1 MNEPGLD
8 PNRWRALA
16 VAGTAFFMTILDVTV
31 VNLALPSLGRDLGFE
46 REQLQWVITAYAI
59 PFGGFLLLAG
69 RTADLLG
76 RRIVFVGGVAL
87 FTLAS
92 LVCGLS
98 GSPEVLIT
106 ARAFQGL
113 GAAIIAPTALAIV
126 GVAFPEGKER
136 NQALGVWGA
145 IGGGGAAVG
154 VLLGGIVTKYLGW
167 EWIFLLNVPLGVLVL
182 ATTFVFVRESRSE
195 GARRSFDLLG
205 ALTVTGSLVLL
216 VYAIA
221 DAPSVGWTTARTILL
236 LVGSAALL
244 AAFVFVES
252 RAESPLVPFRI
263 FRIANV
269 AGANVIGV
277 ILGVGMVTTFFLL
290 SLYVQQVLR
299 YSALQAGVAFL
310 ACAGTAVVAAGF
322 AEVVIRRLGV
332 RAVLAL
338 GLALM
343 TAGLLWFTQ
352 IDADGTYLVDLFPGL
367 LMSGVG
373 IAFSFVPVSIAALG
387 GVEPRDEGLASGLI
401 NTSQQIGTGV
411 GVAVAS
417 SVFASHV
424 ATLLAQGEAPQD
436 ALTGGFR
443 LVFWVIAGV
452 TAAGLVAVATLIRT
466 VDLPAGADEQE
477 VATAATCAFAPNRAA
492 TAALATSLLGG
503 RAADAPAGTDA

>member
-1 MNEPGLD
+1 MTEPFLD
-8 PNRWRALA
+8 PHRWRALA
-16 VAGTAFFMTILDVTV
+16 VVGTAFFMTILDVTV

-46 REQLQWVITAYAI
+46 REALQWVITAYAI

-69 RTADLLG
+69 RAADLLG
-76 RRIVFVGGVAL
+76 RRSVFAAGVAL
-87 FTLAS
+87 FTTAS

-98 GSPEVLIT
+98 ESASLLIA
-106 ARAFQGL
+106 ARAVQGL

-145 IGGGGAAVG
+145 IGGGGAAIG

-182 ATTFVFVRESRSE
+182 AVTFAWVRESRAA
-195 GARRSFDLLG
+195 GARRNFDLLG
-205 ALTVTGSLVLL
+205 ALAVTGSLVLL

-221 DAPSVGWTTARTILL
+221 DAPDVGWATARTILL
-236 LVGSAALL
+236 LLGSAVLL
-244 AAFVFVES
+244 AAFVVIEQ
-252 RAESPLVPFRI
+252 RAQSPLVPFRI
-263 FRIANV
+263 FGLPNV

-277 ILGVGMVTTFFLL
+277 ILGVGMVSTFFLL

-299 YSALQAGVAFL
+299 YSALQAGAAFL

-322 AEVVIRRLGV
+322 AEPVIRRLG
-332 RAVLAL
+332 AKLMMAL
-338 GLALM
+338 GLVLM

-352 IDADGTYLVDLFPGL
+352 IDADGSYVADLMPGL
-367 LMSGVG
+367 FLAGVG

-387 GVEPRDEGLASGLI
+387 GVDERDEGLASGLI

-417 SVFASHV
+417 SVFASRV
-424 ATLLAQGEAPQD
+424 TTLLEEGKPPAE
-436 ALTGGFR
+436 ALTNAFR
-443 LVFWVIAGV
+443 LDFWVIAAV
-452 TAAGLVAVATLIRT
+452 TAAGLIAVVTLLRR
-466 VDLPAGADEQE
+466 VE
-477 VATAATCAFAPNRAA
+477 VPHPEDASAAPAATSAFVPNRAA
-492 TAALATSLLGG
+492 TAALTTSLLRG
-503 RAADAPAGTDA
+503 RSGELPTVPTDS